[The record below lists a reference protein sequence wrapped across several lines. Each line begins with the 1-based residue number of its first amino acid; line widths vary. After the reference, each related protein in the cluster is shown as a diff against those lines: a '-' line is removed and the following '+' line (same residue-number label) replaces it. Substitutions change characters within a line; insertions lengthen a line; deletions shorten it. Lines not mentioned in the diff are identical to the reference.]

1 MCLVT
6 EQNNVKIADKDIVC
20 WKVVEILDGIN
31 NSRLHV
37 TPYMFK
43 HITEDVLDG
52 RVSFKSDEYY
62 RHYELYG
69 KFSVINEGYI
79 HTYAVPDNNDIHS
92 DTDNFI
98 NVIGGHLEYVNK
110 RETFVFSGMLPNCGT
125 CPFCIGI
132 ALFRCVIPAGT
143 EYLQGYDNDDTEF
156 KCYASREIVFKE
168 KLAEWNHKCDFSKEQ
183 ILKIL
188 EKETENICN

>member
-20 WKVVEILDGIN
+20 WKVVEILNDN
-31 NSRLHV
+31 NNNRLYV

-43 HITEDVLDG
+43 HIKKDVLDG
-52 RVSFKSDEYY
+52 KVSFKTDEYY
-62 RHYELYG
+62 RHYG
-69 KFSVINEGYI
+69 KFAAIYEGYI

-92 DTDNFI
+92 DTDDFLKVI
-98 NVIGGHLEYVNK
+98 NSHLEYVNK
-110 RETFVFSGMLPNCGT
+110 REIFVSSPNMLPNCRT

-132 ALFRCVIPAGT
+132 ALFSCVIPAGT
-143 EYLQGYDNDDTEF
+143 EYLQGYDNNDIGF
-156 KCYASREIVFKE
+156 KSYASREIVFKE

-183 ILKIL
+183 IFKIL
-188 EKETENICN
+188 EKETKNICN